1 MATGMFVRR
10 TFIGCMRF
18 SVKSCLK
25 YLAIIV
31 ALMDNFN
38 QGTGEFLRL
47 REEDD
52 DEFVVAT
59 ITL

>member
-1 MATGMFVRR
+1 M
-10 TFIGCMRF
+10 
-18 SVKSCLK
+18 KSCLK

-38 QGTGEFLRL
+38 QGTGELLRL

-52 DEFVVAT
+52 DKFVVAT